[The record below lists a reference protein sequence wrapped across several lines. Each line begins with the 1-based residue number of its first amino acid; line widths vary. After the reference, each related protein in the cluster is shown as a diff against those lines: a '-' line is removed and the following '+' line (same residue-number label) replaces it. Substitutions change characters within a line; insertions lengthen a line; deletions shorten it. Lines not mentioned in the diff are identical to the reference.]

1 METAQQTISRL
12 LGALETL
19 TAEEHLLLSH
29 GFFPEAIA
37 VQAREQPLVARI
49 VELLFEP
56 GVASSLDTSVQAR
69 AQQLISAQ
77 RAQSERLE
85 AAISEARGHLDQL
98 RSAQT
103 RAQKLRPAY
112 GTPAASL
119 SPSLSFAQ
127 EA

>member
-1 METAQQTISRL
+1 MPPAEPPPPRFEQ
-12 LGALETL
+12 AL
-19 TAEEHLLLSH
+19 
-29 GFFPEAIA
+29 
-37 VQAREQPLVARI
+37 

-56 GVASSLDTSVQAR
+56 GVAAGLDASIQAR
-69 AQQLISAQ
+69 AQDLINAQ

-85 AAISEARGHLDQL
+85 AAINETRGHLDQL

-103 RAQKLRPAY
+103 NAQKLRPAY
-112 GTPAASL
+112 GTSPATA